1 MIGPNSEPQRR
12 EESAGQRLKQAAVV
26 AGREIAALL
35 RNRRNLFSIL
45 TFVVV
50 WSVISLPR
58 IMERIGTGGGFE
70 NSLFFFATLLC
81 IYIAF
86 VLSSQAFLVEKRD
99 GRIGTLLCT
108 PLTVRSYW
116 LGKVIGVTVPAFGIG
131 ITVSALLSAVLGA
144 GFGGI
149 TFPGL
154 PLILYLFCVLP
165 IITAACTGIFGFMQL
180 LLGMRQNRIVNIVIL
195 MLIFGSLGAVIP
207 LTEDTPLVRWPV
219 LCLLFAA
226 ALVLLFI
233 AGYITRFIRKEK
245 IITSIG

>member
-1 MIGPNSEPQRR
+1 MTDSNPGRR
-12 EESAGQRLKQAAVV
+12 FKPAAVV
-26 AGREIAALL
+26 AKREIVALL
-35 RNRRNLFSIL
+35 RNRRNLFSIF

-58 IMERIGTGGGFE
+58 IMGRIGTGGGFE
-70 NSLFFFATLLC
+70 NSLFFFSTLLC

-108 PLTVRSYW
+108 PLTVRAYC

-131 ITVSALLSAVLGA
+131 ITVSALLSAVLGSW
-144 GFGGI
+144 FGVI

-154 PLILYLFCVLP
+154 PLILYILCVLP
-165 IITAACTGIFGFMQL
+165 VITAACTGILGFIQL
-180 LLGMRQNRIVNIVIL
+180 LLGMRQNRIVNIVVL

-207 LTEDTPLVRWPV
+207 LTGDAPLLRWPV
-219 LCLLFAA
+219 LSLLFAA

-233 AGYITRFIRKEK
+233 AGHITRFIRKEK